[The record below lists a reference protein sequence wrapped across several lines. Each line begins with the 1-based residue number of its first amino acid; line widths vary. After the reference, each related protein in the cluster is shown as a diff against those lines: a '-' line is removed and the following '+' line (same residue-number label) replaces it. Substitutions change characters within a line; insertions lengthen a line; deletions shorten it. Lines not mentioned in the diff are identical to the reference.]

1 WSVPRLLPSRFN
13 TSRFVFWSAAG
24 FALPPSAP
32 KEIRVKRTLEAVGLV
47 WRDRLYRRSSL
58 AGSRKPF
65 RFAGKKCRR
74 DKDGRGRKLEHHHAH
89 ADGRAKANAVDHE
102 RGRSPHGHAASRRPL
117 R

>member
-1 WSVPRLLPSRFN
+1 PSQFN

-32 KEIRVKRTLEAVGLV
+32 KEIRVKRTLETVGLV

-65 RFAGKKCRR
+65 RLAGKKCRG
-74 DKDGRGRKLEHHHAH
+74 DKDGRRRKLEHHHEH
-89 ADGRAKANAVDHE
+89 ADGRAQGNAVVDE
-102 RGRSPHGHAASRRPL
+102 RGRRAHGHAGRRRQFRRNL
-117 R
+117 